1 MAGTVSSKLNVIRIK
16 KKLDEYKIP
25 YDPEARG
32 RSIFLS
38 LYGELKT
45 RQINSESTKP
55 VATGKRPNSDD
66 GVNLLHAKRRNIVTT
81 PDDQLSPSSAPLV
94 GSKPKLCRVKRRCA
108 KNPKPKPSKHRND
121 HAGFVLRPL
130 RRSARIISQKG
141 NSGKKIFD
149 LNLQP
154 EGSTQVNDEEW
165 VARKRPRIDKAAGQ
179 PIKVHPIKRRP
190 MWLLK
195 RKAKSAL
202 VELQA
207 SRSALPDH
215 QEKLYPSLPERQ
227 LPEGDFDWRHPTRPQ
242 FPHISLGSPCK
253 VSPVL
258 ENASPNIIS
267 KRKRQVPALGL
278 GCLNTID
285 PGQKTP
291 TANIIVPTVTCPP
304 LPYFDFTCNVQ
315 RNQPPNGG
323 TFTSLL
329 GTKNIEEK
337 CDLIFAP
344 EKETTLDRPQ
354 NIADAPANHTVNPVN
369 RHFRS
374 LNTQI
379 SPLSEN
385 DQKLINPSSK
395 RLIDNLEFVKDSPED
410 RLLHLP
416 PLTPEVVAQTAT
428 PDQILP
434 CPSGDNN
441 STRTSELKSNGDVP
455 DPGKSLFT
463 IATFGS
469 SAVGEDN
476 IRTQPVL
483 GLLEVADSAG
493 GNPHESWAELDST
506 LLKPLCDSLE
516 DEKAKITVH
525 QSEEND
531 SSGDNNSTRTSELKS
546 NGDVPDPGKSLFPIA
561 TFGSSAV
568 GEDNIRTQPVLGL
581 LEVADSAEGNPHESW
596 AELDSTLL
604 KPLCDSLED
613 EKAKITVHQSEEN
626 DLIRVPETKSA
637 EVPDTGVP
645 CSLDGK
651 SHVCAAGSET
661 IQTQSI
667 SGLAA
672 VANLGGSNTDRSW
685 PDPATMP
692 LQSLRD
698 LLDRLGADWTL
709 KERKPALRESCQ
721 KLINMEKAEITVL
734 QSEDNNSIRTS
745 GSSSTR
751 VPDPD
756 APFPGDVDSHVSAVG
771 TETTRTEST
780 TGHMSAVAD
789 SSGINV
795 DGSWPD
801 PASMPLHSLRDLLDR
816 LGADWTFKERRP
828 ALRERCQKLI
838 NMEKAKIAVLQ
849 SEDSNSTRT
858 SGSNSTSAPD
868 PDIPFS
874 GDVDSH
880 VSAAGAGTTRTQS
893 TTGHMLA
900 VATSGGSNVDGSWP
914 EPATMPLQSLRDLLD
929 RLGADWTFKERRPA
943 LRERCQKL
951 INMEKAKIAV
961 LQSED
966 NNSTRT
972 SGSNTTR
979 ASDPDTPFP
988 HGNVDL
994 HVSAVGAETTR
1005 TESTTGHMSAV
1016 ADSCGI
1022 NVNGSWPDPAS
1033 MLLQSLRDLLDK
1045 LGADWTSKERRPALR
1060 ERCKKLLDM
1069 KKAKIST
1076 VDSSEDDGSIR
1087 TSESESAR
1095 VPDPVRPCP
1104 LEGKSHFGSAAQET
1118 TQTQSTTSLLAEA
1131 DLRGSNADRSWP
1143 DPATMPLR
1151 PLREL
1156 LEKFGAN
1163 WTFKE
1168 KTPALR
1174 KRCQKLIE
1182 IEKAKTTIPQSEET
1196 NSITASESTG
1206 VPDLITPC
1214 PSDVNPHVS
1223 AAGAE
1228 IIQAQSTTG
1237 ALAQSNLRESN
1248 TDGSWPDPATM
1259 PLQPLRDLLD
1269 QFGADWRFRERRP
1282 ALRDRCQKL
1291 INMEKAKIHVHQ
1303 SEDNN
1308 STRTSKSES
1317 TGVPDPDTSFH
1328 GDIDSHVSAAGAGTT
1343 RTQSTTGH
1351 MFAVTNSG
1359 GSNVDGSWPDPT
1371 SMPLQSLRDLLDKLG
1386 ADWTFKERR
1395 PALRERCQKL
1405 INMEKAKIISKEA
1418 VTPVSTK
1425 RTNIINA
1432 DQSEGSP
1439 EQVWTFDP
1447 SIPTQNSNHE
1457 AQLLGDTL
1465 EQSPFLSSGAQNFPV
1480 ISPDPN
1486 PTMRNLTHSVPL
1498 DEAPNLIGTQPS
1510 NSTPSPTLGHKTRVA
1525 SWASDVLIADDSTG
1539 INMNRNF
1546 TDNCYDTHDTTE
1558 EVPASKVPDQAVLTA
1573 LNSMRKDFVGLGK
1586 SVVEGTVSIA
1596 TGIANLND
1604 TLQALHHAPGQPQL
1618 LPPSRPFTCERG
1630 KDHDQR
1636 KSEVLLDAVREHCS
1650 TMFGRSLNLKKKK
1663 IPPPET
1669 AAERKRWI
1677 IRRNEEDLPES
1688 DDEATHD
1695 HHDGDGVFDPNF
1707 PYPDGP
1713 GHHSATPEALK
1724 IIWRMM
1730 RHAGVV
1736 SFRPNLARAMNAPC
1750 NRFLWDLAKKAF
1762 LELVASREYPLLTSE
1777 ICAPDDVHDALVSHV
1792 QGHIM
1797 RTFREKTQWSAKE
1810 RALRDKNRRRSS
1822 RHGSLRRWRLKEV
1835 LFHKTKLVGLIPV
1848 IEDLCSDDETDDE
1861 DLGGPSDMPDNDEDL
1876 AVSSDV
1882 QDDQDQDS
1890 AGRSSSM
1897 LDDDQDPGASGRR
1910 HRASS
1915 RVPKQCKI
1923 LELPWRSPVITLIMI
1938 GLDQLRAR
1946 RLACAGKRNTPP
1958 PRVRK
1963 RQDQPKIS
1971 CLPHKPCLPIGFYN
1985 ESWIL
1990 KLSTY
1995 KLQALKSKLDGSPLN
2010 YYLAV
2015 IEHLLH
2021 Y

>member
-1 MAGTVSSKLNVIRIK
+1 MYQRAVDYVKLTINMHLPIHYLIKIRMT
-16 KKLDEYKIP
+16 E
-25 YDPEARG
+25 
-32 RSIFLS
+32 SIC
-38 LYGELKT
+38 
-45 RQINSESTKP
+45 
-55 VATGKRPNSDD
+55 
-66 GVNLLHAKRRNIVTT
+66 LHAKRRNIVTT

-253 VSPVL
+253 VSSVL

-285 PGQKTP
+285 AGQKTP

-385 DQKLINPSSK
+385 DQKLIDPSSK
-395 RLIDNLEFVKDSPED
+395 RLIENLEFVKDSPED

-525 QSEEND
+525 QLEEND

-645 CSLDGK
+645 CSLHGK

-709 KERKPALRESCQ
+709 KERKPALRERCQ

-789 SSGINV
+789 LSGINV

-979 ASDPDTPFP
+979 APDPDTPFP

-1168 KTPALR
+1168 KNAGLT
-1174 KRCQKLIE
+1174 
-1182 IEKAKTTIPQSEET
+1182 KT
-1196 NSITASESTG
+1196 
-1206 VPDLITPC
+1206 
-1214 PSDVNPHVS
+1214 

-1291 INMEKAKIHVHQ
+1291 INMEKAK
-1303 SEDNN
+1303 SMFTNPK
-1308 STRTSKSES
+1308 T
-1317 TGVPDPDTSFH
+1317 
-1328 GDIDSHVSAAGAGTT
+1328 TT
-1343 RTQSTTGH
+1343 RPGLPNRSQLEFLIQTHHSMGTSTLMLAQLVQEPLGLNPQP
-1351 MFAVTNSG
+1351 AIY
-1359 GSNVDGSWPDPT
+1359 PT
-1371 SMPLQSLRDLLDKLG
+1371 SMPLQLLRDLLDKLG

-1405 INMEKAKIISKEA
+1405 INMENAKIISKEA

-1586 SVVEGTVSIA
+1586 SVVEGTVLIA

-1663 IPPPET
+1663 FPPPAT

-1677 IRRNEEDLPES
+1677 IRRNEETYQNLM
-1688 DDEATHD
+1688 TKRLMIIMMVM
-1695 HHDGDGVFDPNF
+1695 VFLIQIS

-1762 LELVASREYPLLTSE
+1762 S
-1777 ICAPDDVHDALVSHV
+1777 
-1792 QGHIM
+1792 
-1797 RTFREKTQWSAKE
+1797 
-1810 RALRDKNRRRSS
+1810 
-1822 RHGSLRRWRLKEV
+1822 
-1835 LFHKTKLVGLIPV
+1835 
-1848 IEDLCSDDETDDE
+1848 
-1861 DLGGPSDMPDNDEDL
+1861 
-1876 AVSSDV
+1876 
-1882 QDDQDQDS
+1882 
-1890 AGRSSSM
+1890 
-1897 LDDDQDPGASGRR
+1897 
-1910 HRASS
+1910 
-1915 RVPKQCKI
+1915 
-1923 LELPWRSPVITLIMI
+1923 
-1938 GLDQLRAR
+1938 
-1946 RLACAGKRNTPP
+1946 
-1958 PRVRK
+1958 
-1963 RQDQPKIS
+1963 
-1971 CLPHKPCLPIGFYN
+1971 
-1985 ESWIL
+1985 
-1990 KLSTY
+1990 
-1995 KLQALKSKLDGSPLN
+1995 
-2010 YYLAV
+2010 
-2015 IEHLLH
+2015 
-2021 Y
+2021 

>member
-66 GVNLLHAKRRNIVTT
+66 GVNLLHTKRRNIVTT

-253 VSPVL
+253 VSSVL

-285 PGQKTP
+285 AGQKTP

-385 DQKLINPSSK
+385 DQKLIDPSSK

-525 QSEEND
+525 QLEEND

-661 IQTQSI
+661 IQTQLI

-709 KERKPALRESCQ
+709 KERKPALRERCQ

-951 INMEKAKIAV
+951 INN
-961 LQSED
+961 Q
-966 NNSTRT
+966 N
-972 SGSNTTR
+972 
-979 ASDPDTPFP
+979 
-988 HGNVDL
+988 
-994 HVSAVGAETTR
+994 
-1005 TESTTGHMSAV
+1005 
-1016 ADSCGI
+1016 C
-1022 NVNGSWPDPAS
+1022 
-1033 MLLQSLRDLLDK
+1033 
-1045 LGADWTSKERRPALR
+1045 
-1060 ERCKKLLDM
+1060 DM
-1069 KKAKIST
+1069 
-1076 VDSSEDDGSIR
+1076 
-1087 TSESESAR
+1087 
-1095 VPDPVRPCP
+1095 
-1104 LEGKSHFGSAAQET
+1104 
-1118 TQTQSTTSLLAEA
+1118 
-1131 DLRGSNADRSWP
+1131 
-1143 DPATMPLR
+1143 
-1151 PLREL
+1151 
-1156 LEKFGAN
+1156 
-1163 WTFKE
+1163 
-1168 KTPALR
+1168 
-1174 KRCQKLIE
+1174 
-1182 IEKAKTTIPQSEET
+1182 
-1196 NSITASESTG
+1196 G
-1206 VPDLITPC
+1206 V
-1214 PSDVNPHVS
+1214 
-1223 AAGAE
+1223 
-1228 IIQAQSTTG
+1228 
-1237 ALAQSNLRESN
+1237 
-1248 TDGSWPDPATM
+1248 
-1259 PLQPLRDLLD
+1259 
-1269 QFGADWRFRERRP
+1269 
-1282 ALRDRCQKL
+1282 
-1291 INMEKAKIHVHQ
+1291 
-1303 SEDNN
+1303 
-1308 STRTSKSES
+1308 
-1317 TGVPDPDTSFH
+1317 
-1328 GDIDSHVSAAGAGTT
+1328 
-1343 RTQSTTGH
+1343 
-1351 MFAVTNSG
+1351 
-1359 GSNVDGSWPDPT
+1359 
-1371 SMPLQSLRDLLDKLG
+1371 
-1386 ADWTFKERR
+1386 
-1395 PALRERCQKL
+1395 
-1405 INMEKAKIISKEA
+1405 
-1418 VTPVSTK
+1418 
-1425 RTNIINA
+1425 
-1432 DQSEGSP
+1432 
-1439 EQVWTFDP
+1439 
-1447 SIPTQNSNHE
+1447 
-1457 AQLLGDTL
+1457 
-1465 EQSPFLSSGAQNFPV
+1465 
-1480 ISPDPN
+1480 
-1486 PTMRNLTHSVPL
+1486 
-1498 DEAPNLIGTQPS
+1498 
-1510 NSTPSPTLGHKTRVA
+1510 
-1525 SWASDVLIADDSTG
+1525 
-1539 INMNRNF
+1539 
-1546 TDNCYDTHDTTE
+1546 
-1558 EVPASKVPDQAVLTA
+1558 
-1573 LNSMRKDFVGLGK
+1573 
-1586 SVVEGTVSIA
+1586 
-1596 TGIANLND
+1596 
-1604 TLQALHHAPGQPQL
+1604 
-1618 LPPSRPFTCERG
+1618 
-1630 KDHDQR
+1630 
-1636 KSEVLLDAVREHCS
+1636 
-1650 TMFGRSLNLKKKK
+1650 
-1663 IPPPET
+1663 
-1669 AAERKRWI
+1669 
-1677 IRRNEEDLPES
+1677 
-1688 DDEATHD
+1688 
-1695 HHDGDGVFDPNF
+1695 
-1707 PYPDGP
+1707 
-1713 GHHSATPEALK
+1713 
-1724 IIWRMM
+1724 
-1730 RHAGVV
+1730 
-1736 SFRPNLARAMNAPC
+1736 
-1750 NRFLWDLAKKAF
+1750 
-1762 LELVASREYPLLTSE
+1762 
-1777 ICAPDDVHDALVSHV
+1777 
-1792 QGHIM
+1792 
-1797 RTFREKTQWSAKE
+1797 
-1810 RALRDKNRRRSS
+1810 
-1822 RHGSLRRWRLKEV
+1822 
-1835 LFHKTKLVGLIPV
+1835 
-1848 IEDLCSDDETDDE
+1848 
-1861 DLGGPSDMPDNDEDL
+1861 
-1876 AVSSDV
+1876 
-1882 QDDQDQDS
+1882 
-1890 AGRSSSM
+1890 
-1897 LDDDQDPGASGRR
+1897 
-1910 HRASS
+1910 
-1915 RVPKQCKI
+1915 
-1923 LELPWRSPVITLIMI
+1923 
-1938 GLDQLRAR
+1938 
-1946 RLACAGKRNTPP
+1946 
-1958 PRVRK
+1958 
-1963 RQDQPKIS
+1963 
-1971 CLPHKPCLPIGFYN
+1971 
-1985 ESWIL
+1985 
-1990 KLSTY
+1990 
-1995 KLQALKSKLDGSPLN
+1995 
-2010 YYLAV
+2010 
-2015 IEHLLH
+2015 
-2021 Y
+2021 